1 MKKKLSLKFTLV
13 FLSIIFSIVISA
25 AVGSV
30 GIHYI
35 NKTSKMA
42 YTDYEGAMDYGYK
55 IEIKSQVQAAISVI
69 KKEYD
74 RFKAGEISE
83 AQAKYNAKETVRAMR
98 YRDDATGYFWIDDK
112 DYILVMH
119 PILVK
124 NEGANR
130 INLTDSNGVKI
141 IQEIFKACSSGG
153 GFNQFMFTKSDGVTV
168 APKLAYSGIFEP
180 WGWMISTG
188 NYYDDIQNQISGKKE
203 EIQNMYRSMI
213 NMMIIV
219 TLAILVV
226 VAVIFYCIVLKA
238 IINPLDTVDKS
249 VYDIA
254 NGNADL
260 TKRIKPSNLLEFN
273 TIAESFNSF
282 ADKLQNIVVDIKK
295 SSNQLSEAG
304 ITLENSSSETASS
317 VTEILANINSAGNQ
331 IDKESESVTETA
343 AAVQGISEDISKLEK
358 MIENQSSGVTQASAA
373 VEQMMGNINSVN
385 SSVEKMAESF
395 NSLTENISTGIQRQ
409 KEVNEKS
416 SKLKNS
422 LKCFMTQ
429 TQ

>member
-13 FLSIIFSIVISA
+13 ILSVIFSIVISA

-30 GIHYI
+30 GLHYI
-35 NKTSKMA
+35 SKTSKSA
-42 YTDYEGAMDYGYK
+42 YTDYENAMDYGYK

-74 RFKAGEISE
+74 RFQAGEISE
-83 AQAKYNAKETVRAMR
+83 EQAKFNAKEIVRAMR
-98 YRDDATGYFWIDDK
+98 YRNDATGYFWIDDR
-112 DYILVMH
+112 DY
-119 PILVK
+119 ILVK

-130 INLTDSNGVKI
+130 FNLTDSNGVKI

-188 NYYDDIQNQISGKKE
+188 NYYDDIQNQISGKKQ

-213 NMMIIV
+213 NMIIV
-219 TLAILVV
+219 TLAILVA

-238 IINPLDTVDKS
+238 IIHPLEIVDKS

-260 TKRIKPSNLLEFN
+260 TKRIKSSNLLEFN

-282 ADKLQNIVVDIKK
+282 ADKLQNIVVEIKN
-295 SSNQLSEAG
+295 SSEQLSEVG
-304 ITLENSSSETASS
+304 VTLENSSTETASS

-343 AAVQGISEDISKLEK
+343 VAVQGISDDISKLEK

-385 SSVEKMAESF
+385 SSVEKML
-395 NSLTENISTGIQRQ
+395 NNRL
-409 KEVNEKS
+409 
-416 SKLKNS
+416 KL
-422 LKCFMTQ
+422 
-429 TQ
+429 